1 MTVLRM
7 CAVVLFSGLST
18 FPQPAKS
25 HAETLSIPG
34 VLASHFQP
42 SATLLSPQQ
51 EKAEFN
57 SNIQSNLLD
66 VLSGDPT
73 LDGAEI
79 DVNVDDI
86 AITLTGTV
94 NSEGQHT
101 RALQLASQYS
111 QYRKIVDKLVVQ

>member
-1 MTVLRM
+1 MTVLCM
-7 CAVVLFSGLST
+7 CALILFSCLST
-18 FPQPAKS
+18 FPQPAKI
-25 HAETLSIPG
+25 HAETPSMPG
-34 VLASHFQP
+34 FLASHLQP
-42 SATLLSPQQ
+42 SATLLSQQQ

-57 SNIQSNLLD
+57 SNIQSNLQD
-66 VLSGDPT
+66 VLSGDPI

-79 DVNVDDI
+79 DINVDDI

-94 NSEGQHT
+94 QSEGQRR

>member
-7 CAVVLFSGLST
+7 CALTLFSGLIT
-18 FPQPAKS
+18 FPQPARS
-25 HAETLSIPG
+25 HAERPSMPG
-34 VLASHFQP
+34 FLASHFQP
-42 SATLLSPQQ
+42 PATLLFQQQ
-51 EKAEFN
+51 EKADFN

-66 VLSGDPT
+66 VLSGDPG